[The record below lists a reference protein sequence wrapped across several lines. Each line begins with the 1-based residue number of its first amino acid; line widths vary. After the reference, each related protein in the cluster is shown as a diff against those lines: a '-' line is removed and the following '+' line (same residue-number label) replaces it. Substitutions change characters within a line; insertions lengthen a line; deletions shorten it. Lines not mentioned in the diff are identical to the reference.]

1 MPQNEGNVFHF
12 VLNSFFFIFLFLTV
26 KIERVDLEP
35 FLGIPHFNNP
45 VSSPGLSTA
54 YPEKSKPRV

>member
-12 VLNSFFFIFLFLTV
+12 VLNSLFLIV

>member
-12 VLNSFFFIFLFLTV
+12 VLNSFFKLFLTV

-35 FLGIPHFNNP
+35 FLGILHFNNP
-45 VSSPGLSTA
+45 VSSLGLSTA